1 MTLSQAVEEGPC
13 PPCWGWSLCPG
24 TPLPAPLQLQARA
37 VGLSGE
43 CGAAVVGCHC
53 NDLAYK
59 KELAVLVQLVSA
71 AEACE
76 GDKGQLGVV
85 GGIDQAHNLV

>member
-1 MTLSQAVEEGPC
+1 MNVV
-13 PPCWGWSLCPG
+13 
-24 TPLPAPLQLQARA
+24 QLWW
-37 VGLSGE
+37 
-43 CGAAVVGCHC
+43 HC